1 MINRVTIKKIS
12 DKDYSDLSFFLKN
25 AGKSLVSFRYFNS
38 RAIEIIKQHLV
49 TVLLYE
55 NFIPVGYAHID
66 NENSIQWLGIAIS
79 DSKRG
84 NGYGK
89 LLMKYLIDFTVL
101 HKIEIINLSVDGG
114 NLGAIHLY
122 EQFGFKLTNIIN
134 NTVFMSKKNI
144 GDIYLSSICFKDAS
158 FDQIE
163 KIALENDFK
172 IEFSSGLSHN
182 DSNEDRYLDSKLKRL
197 IHNYFPAPKIP
208 FVLNLASENE
218 QIRID
223 SINHIIRGLKL
234 AKMSNVQFYS
244 VHAGFCIDP
253 LPSQLGNRI
262 EFSPNFNKKYHL
274 DLFINSLKYILEQ
287 TNDLDTI
294 LLIENN
300 VISHSNFEQH
310 FSNPLLCCSS
320 EELLSV
326 FSELENERLKLLLDT
341 AHLKVSCQ
349 TLGLNINEELNNI
362 KAYVNAVHHSD
373 NNGFSDT
380 NDKIGNDYWF
390 FEHVQNFRQIDHVIE
405 VKNINI
411 DEMCQQVNLLKD
423 KLWK

>member
-1 MINRVTIKKIS
+1 MIKKIS
-12 DKDYSDLSFFLKN
+12 ERDYSDLSFFLNN
-25 AGKSLVSFRYFNS
+25 AGKSLESFRYFKS
-38 RAIEIIKQHLV
+38 RSLDSIKQHLV

-55 NFIPVGYAHID
+55 DFIPVGYAHID
-66 NENSIQWLGIAIS
+66 TENNIQWLGIAIS
-79 DSKRG
+79 YSKRG
-84 NGYGK
+84 RGYGK
-89 LLMKYLIDFTVL
+89 LLMEYLIDFTLL
-101 HKIEIINLSVDGG
+101 HKIEIINLSVDED
-114 NLGAIHLY
+114 NSSARTLY
-122 EQFGFKLTNIIN
+122 EHFGFKLTNISN
-134 NTVFMSKKNI
+134 NTIFLSKQNI
-144 GDIYLSSICFKDAS
+144 ADVYLSSICFKDS
-158 FDQIE
+158 DFDKIE
-163 KIALENDFK
+163 NIALENDFN
-172 IEFSSGLSHN
+172 IEFSSGLLHD
-182 DSNEDRYLDSKLKRL
+182 DSNQSRFLNSKLKRL
-197 IHNYFPAPKIP
+197 IHNYFPAPKTP
-208 FVLNLASENE
+208 FVLNLASEND

-223 SINHIIRGLKL
+223 SINHTIRGLRL

-390 FEHVQNFRQIDHVIE
+390 FEHVHNFRQIDHVIE